1 MGGNLRPLRGSAGR
15 AGEQL
20 IVKRPRPLYV
30 WIALG
35 VIVLDQVVKAA
46 VRPRLNLFDS
56 IDVIPGFFSL
66 TRVHNTGAA
75 FGLLNALDIP
85 FKSAVMALVQTTAL
99 VGLAIYAATLAP
111 AQRLTRIG
119 LSFVIGGA
127 LGNLIDRVHAG
138 YVLDFFDFYWRGW
151 HFWAFNIADA
161 SITIGVALMIL
172 DLLGAGH
179 SRVSRTV

>member
-1 MGGNLRPLRGSAGR
+1 MKAFRPVHVS
-15 AGEQL
+15 
-20 IVKRPRPLYV
+20 IVFAVVL
-30 WIALG
+30 
-35 VIVLDQVVKAA
+35 LDQAVKAA
-46 VRPRLNLFDS
+46 VRPRLGLFDS
-56 IDVIPGFFSL
+56 VVVIPGFFSL

-85 FKSAVMALVQTTAL
+85 FKTGVMALVQTAAL
-99 VGLAIYAATLAP
+99 VGLAAYAATLAP
-111 AQRLTRIG
+111 GQRLTRVG

-127 LGNLIDRVHAG
+127 LGNLIDRVSAG

-161 SITIGVALMIL
+161 SITIGVGLMIL

-179 SRVSRTV
+179 LRVSRTV

>member
-1 MGGNLRPLRGSAGR
+1 MKSFRP
-15 AGEQL
+15 
-20 IVKRPRPLYV
+20 VHF
-30 WIALG
+30 WIAIG
-35 VIVLDQVVKAA
+35 VVVLDQLVKAV
-46 VRPRLNLFDS
+46 VRPRLGLFDS
-56 IDVIPGFFSL
+56 ITVIPGFFSL

-75 FGLLNALDIP
+75 FGLLNAIDIP
-85 FKSAVMALVQTTAL
+85 YKTAVMALVQTAAL
-99 VGLAIYAATLAP
+99 VGLAAYAATLAP
-111 AQRLTRIG
+111 GQRLTRIG

-127 LGNLIDRVHAG
+127 IGNLIDRVTAG

-172 DLLGAGH
+172 DLIGAGQ

>member
-1 MGGNLRPLRGSAGR
+1 VRSFRPTHF
-15 AGEQL
+15 
-20 IVKRPRPLYV
+20 

-35 VIVLDQVVKAA
+35 VTVLDQVVKAA

-111 AQRLTRIG
+111 GQHLTRVG

-127 LGNLIDRVHAG
+127 LGNLIDRVYTG

-161 SITIGVALMIL
+161 SITIGVALMIF

>member
-1 MGGNLRPLRGSAGR
+1 
-15 AGEQL
+15 
-20 IVKRPRPLYV
+20 
-30 WIALG
+30 

-75 FGLLNALDIP
+75 FGLLDALDIP
-85 FKSAVMALVQTTAL
+85 FKSAIMALVQTTAL
-99 VGLAIYAATLAP
+99 VALAGYAATLAP
-111 AQRLTRIG
+111 GQRLTGVG

-127 LGNLIDRVHAG
+127 LGNLIDRVSAG

-172 DLLGAGH
+172 DLLGVGR
-179 SRVSRTV
+179 SRVPGTL

>member
-1 MGGNLRPLRGSAGR
+1 MKSFRP
-15 AGEQL
+15 
-20 IVKRPRPLYV
+20 VHF
-30 WIALG
+30 WIAIG
-35 VIVLDQVVKAA
+35 VVVLDQLVKAV
-46 VRPRLNLFDS
+46 VRPKLGLFDS
-56 IDVIPGFFSL
+56 IAVIPGFFSL

-75 FGLLNALDIP
+75 FGLLNAIDIP
-85 FKSAVMALVQTTAL
+85 YKTAVMALVQTAAL
-99 VGLAIYAATLAP
+99 VGLAAYAATLAP
-111 AQRLTRIG
+111 GQRLTRIG

-127 LGNLIDRVHAG
+127 IGNLIDRVTAG

-172 DLLGAGH
+172 DLIGAGQ

>member
-1 MGGNLRPLRGSAGR
+1 VKSFRPVHL
-15 AGEQL
+15 
-20 IVKRPRPLYV
+20 

-35 VIVLDQVVKAA
+35 VVVIDQVVKAV
-46 VRPRLNLFDS
+46 VRPRLGLFDS
-56 IDVIPGFFSL
+56 VTVIPGFFSL

-75 FGLLNALDIP
+75 FGLLNAIDIP
-85 FKSAVMALVQTTAL
+85 YKTAVMALVQTAAL
-99 VGLAIYAATLAP
+99 VGLAAYAATLAP
-111 AQRLTRIG
+111 GQRLTRIG

-127 LGNLIDRVHAG
+127 IGNLIDRVTAG

-172 DLLGAGH
+172 DLIGAGQ

>member
-1 MGGNLRPLRGSAGR
+1 MKSFRP
-15 AGEQL
+15 
-20 IVKRPRPLYV
+20 VHF

-35 VIVLDQVVKAA
+35 VIVLDQAVKAV
-46 VRPRLNLFDS
+46 VRPRLGLFDS
-56 IDVIPGFFSL
+56 IAVIPEFFSL

-75 FGLLNALDIP
+75 FGLLNGIDIP
-85 FKSAVMALVQTTAL
+85 YKTAVMALVQTAAL
-99 VGLAIYAATLAP
+99 VGLAADAATLAP
-111 AQRLTRIG
+111 GQRLTRIG

-127 LGNLIDRVHAG
+127 IGNLIDRVLYG

-172 DLLGAGH
+172 DLIGAGQT
-179 SRVSRTV
+179 RVSRTV

>member
-1 MGGNLRPLRGSAGR
+1 MKAFRP
-15 AGEQL
+15 
-20 IVKRPRPLYV
+20 VHF

-35 VIVLDQVVKAA
+35 VVLTDQVVKAV
-46 VRPRLNLFDS
+46 VRPRLGLFDS
-56 IDVIPGFFSL
+56 ITVIPDFFSL

-75 FGLLNALDIP
+75 FGLMDAIDIP
-85 FKSAVMALVQTTAL
+85 FKTAAMAFVQTAAL
-99 VGLAIYAATLAP
+99 IGLAAYAATLAP
-111 AQRLTRIG
+111 GQRLTRIG

-127 LGNLIDRVHAG
+127 IGNLIDRVSAG

-179 SRVSRTV
+179 TRVSRTV

>member
-1 MGGNLRPLRGSAGR
+1 VKSFRP
-15 AGEQL
+15 
-20 IVKRPRPLYV
+20 VHF
-30 WIALG
+30 WIALAV
-35 VIVLDQVVKAA
+35 VIVDQVVKAV
-46 VRPRLNLFDS
+46 VRPRMGLFDS
-56 IDVIPGFFSL
+56 VTVIPGFFSL

-75 FGLLNALDIP
+75 FGLLNAIDIP
-85 FKSAVMALVQTTAL
+85 YKTAVMALVQTAAL
-99 VGLAIYAATLAP
+99 VGLAAYAATLAP
-111 AQRLTRIG
+111 GQRLTRIG

-127 LGNLIDRVHAG
+127 IGNLIDRVSAG

-172 DLLGAGH
+172 DLIGVGQ

>member
-1 MGGNLRPLRGSAGR
+1 MT
-15 AGEQL
+15 
-20 IVKRPRPLYV
+20 RPRPLYV

-56 IDVIPGFFSL
+56 IDIIPGFFSL

-85 FKSAVMALVQTTAL
+85 FKSAAMALVQTTAL

-111 AQRLTRIG
+111 GQRLTRIG

-127 LGNLIDRVHAG
+127 LGNLIDRVSAG

-179 SRVSRTV
+179 SRVSRTI

>member
-1 MGGNLRPLRGSAGR
+1 
-15 AGEQL
+15 
-20 IVKRPRPLYV
+20 VHF
-30 WIALG
+30 WIAIG
-35 VIVLDQVVKAA
+35 VVVIDQLVKAV
-46 VRPRLNLFDS
+46 VRPRLGLFDS
-56 IDVIPGFFSL
+56 ITVIPGFFSL

-75 FGLLNALDIP
+75 FGLLNAIDIP
-85 FKSAVMALVQTTAL
+85 YKTAVMALVQTAAL
-99 VGLAIYAATLAP
+99 VGLAAYAATLAP
-111 AQRLTRIG
+111 GQRLTRVG

-127 LGNLIDRVHAG
+127 IGNLIDRVTAG

-172 DLLGAGH
+172 DLIGAGQ

>member
-1 MGGNLRPLRGSAGR
+1 LHIW
-15 AGEQL
+15 
-20 IVKRPRPLYV
+20 IVV
-30 WIALG
+30 A
-35 VIVLDQVVKAA
+35 VVLVDQVVKAV
-46 VRPRLNLFDS
+46 VRPRLGLFDS
-56 IDVIPGFFSL
+56 VSVIPGFFSL

-75 FGLLNALDIP
+75 FGLMNALDIP
-85 FKSAVMALVQTTAL
+85 FKTAAMALVQTMAL

-111 AQRLTRIG
+111 GQRLTRIG

-127 LGNLIDRVHAG
+127 IGNLIDRIYAG
-138 YVLDFFDFYWRGW
+138 YVLDFFDFYWGGW

-179 SRVSRTV
+179 TRVSRTV

>member
-1 MGGNLRPLRGSAGR
+1 VGVLRPV
-15 AGEQL
+15 QL
-20 IVKRPRPLYV
+20 
-30 WIALG
+30 WIG
-35 VIVLDQVVKAA
+35 VLVVGCDQLVKAL
-46 VRPRLNLFDS
+46 VRPRLGLFDS

-75 FGLLNALDIP
+75 FGLMNAIDFP
-85 FKSAVMALVQTTAL
+85 FKTAVLAVVQATALTGLALYASRLAPDQRLSRLGMAL
-99 VGLAIYAATLAP
+99 
-111 AQRLTRIG
+111 
-119 LSFVIGGA
+119 VIGGA
-127 LGNLIDRVHAG
+127 IGNLIDRVSAG

-179 SRVSRTV
+179 ERVPRNL

>member
-1 MGGNLRPLRGSAGR
+1 MSLR
-15 AGEQL
+15 
-20 IVKRPRPLYV
+20 RPFLV
-30 WIALG
+30 WVVTLVVIA
-35 VIVLDQVVKAA
+35 DQAVKAL
-46 VRPRLNLFDS
+46 VRPRLELYES
-56 IDVIPGFFSL
+56 LSVIPGFFSL

-75 FGLLNALDIP
+75 FGLLNGVDFAFKAAILAL
-85 FKSAVMALVQTTAL
+85 LQTAAL
-99 VGLAIYAATLAP
+99 VGLTVYVAMLAP
-111 AQRLTRIG
+111 EQRLTRLG

-127 LGNLIDRVHAG
+127 IGNLIDRVVAG
-138 YVLDFFDFYWRGW
+138 YVLDFFDFYWGGW